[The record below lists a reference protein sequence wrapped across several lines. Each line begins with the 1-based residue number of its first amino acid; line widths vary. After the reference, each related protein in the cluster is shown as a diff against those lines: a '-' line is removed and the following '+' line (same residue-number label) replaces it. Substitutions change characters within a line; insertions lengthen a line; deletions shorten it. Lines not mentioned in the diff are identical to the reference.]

1 MLRMN
6 YDSHSKRSLEWI
18 FFVKQKMFLE
28 SKELP
33 FSQSWDNYTLT
44 LSIGIFNTQ
53 S

>member
-1 MLRMN
+1 MTHILRGAWN
-6 YDSHSKRSLEWI
+6 GS

-33 FSQSWDNYTLT
+33 FSQSRDNYTLT